1 MMMFFGGRV
10 RVVGLIL
17 VRQWIKYGRADGQE
31 GKTIKECCRQAPFFI
46 ANVGVRIVGV
56 KHSKLISGW

>member
-1 MMMFFGGRV
+1 M